1 MARNSRIRKLDH
13 DIFTDGILLYITKSA
28 TYNFTKSSQI
38 YWRKKAQTQ
47 KNTYCVIPFIQILK
61 TVTIHLWC

>member
-13 DIFTDGILLYITKSA
+13 DIFTNGILLYITKSA

-47 KNTYCVIPFIQILK
+47 KNT
-61 TVTIHLWC
+61 